1 MTANIRVGLAAG
13 ECVTPARTQESRLI
27 SWRPAAIAAGLV
39 VLLAG
44 AWWLNIPR
52 TDTETIGRA
61 LRDMA
66 TGGRGSV
73 AQTTRRRAWSGGGS
87 FFRGSRAGRKR
98 RADGDRSGR
107 IGAGDVLGEHARL
120 GQRALRGPGHGASNH
135 YGGICSV
142 RSFRDRSRAGSAV
155 SPARAALNHKIDFPK
170 DSPVSLLS
178 ADFGNSN
185 ATARGGANLIDVNA
199 ALSLRNSS
207 QKRIRS
213 MTLMV
218 SAQDA
223 AGKGIGLGADAGR
236 GPRRN
241 VLRSASS
248 TRLVRPLT
256 AGNPVVEV
264 TLDGVLFDD
273 LSFYGPDM
281 LHSQRTM
288 TVWELEAQ
296 RDRKYFKTLLRHG
309 RRGRARK
316 EMLSSLARQ
325 ADRSQ
330 RGRADGARTRHQHRR
345 GARSSVRFPGYPG
358 ISGGGFQRTWRGS
371 AASLAGAPQF
381 EVRNR
386 SNRAVQ
392 HLEIGWIV
400 KDQQGREFLAASM
413 PADMKLAP
421 NQSGQVAQDAAL
433 RFDRPISIQSMS
445 GFVSSVEFADGSQW
459 IPSRGALDQTRLRQV
474 VAPSPEEQRLSQ
486 IYTKKGLQALIDELK
501 KF

>member
-1 MTANIRVGLAAG
+1 MFSKTCAALAVASGL
-13 ECVTPARTQESRLI
+13 SLH
-27 SWRPAAIAAGLV
+27 
-39 VLLAG
+39 
-44 AWWLNIPR
+44 
-52 TDTETIGRA
+52 
-61 LRDMA
+61 
-66 TGGRGSV
+66 
-73 AQTTRRRAWSGGGS
+73 AQ
-87 FFRGSRAGRKR
+87 
-98 RADGDRSGR
+98 
-107 IGAGDVLGEHARL
+107 
-120 GQRALRGPGHGASNH
+120 
-135 YGGICSV
+135 
-142 RSFRDRSRAGSAV
+142 
-155 SPARAALNHKIDFPK
+155 ALNHKIDFPK

-178 ADFGNSN
+178 EDFGNSN
-185 ATARGGANLIDVNA
+185 ATARGANVIEVNA
-199 ALSLRNSS
+199 ALSLRNSG

-213 MTLMV
+213 ITLMV
-218 SAQDA
+218 STQDA
-223 AGKGIGLGADAGR
+223 AGKGSVSVPTLDAGP
-236 GPRRN
+236 GETFS
-241 VLRSASS
+241 VHIG
-248 TRLVRPLT
+248 TRLVRPLA
-256 AGNPVVEV
+256 AGSPVVEV

-273 LSFYGPDM
+273 LSFYGPDL

-288 TVWELEAQ
+288 TRWELEAQ
-296 RDRKYFKTLLRHG
+296 RDRKYFKSLLASAGAEGLRN
-309 RRGRARK
+309 

-330 RGRADGARTRHQHRR
+330 RGVQMVRGRATNIDAEHEAQFAFLDIPESPVAASSGMARI
-345 GARSSVRFPGYPG
+345 G
-358 ISGGGFQRTWRGS
+358 
-371 AASLAGAPQF
+371 ASLAGAPRF

-459 IPSRGALDQTRLRQV
+459 IPSRSALDQPQLRQL

-486 IYTKKGLQALIDELK
+486 IYTRKGLQALIDELK